1 MSSGW
6 IGWPE
11 IWAALGIPDSCA
23 MVHLLRR
30 LLRFRPEVEPP
41 VRWSQDRTRHPTC
54 KRAAKAPRRAG
65 SCDKKSPLRGF
76 SWHDRP
82 WKADMRR
89 RGLNASGRFGGAGV
103 AAGLLGGSEREQ
115 VEQEFLV
122 APFVAEFFLQALL
135 QEAQVRR
142 GAALGKLVTHVVDD
156 LPVLLA
162 QFQLVFLGQFDRQFL
177 GPVFQVDQIAL
188 RVGFDGFTIDVA
200 FHFAVLAVKKDD

>member
-103 AAGLLGGSEREQ
+103 AAGLLGGAEREQ

-122 APFVAEFFLQALL
+122 APFIAEFFLQALL
-135 QEAQVRR
+135 QKAQVGG
-142 GAALGKLVTHVVDD
+142 GAVLRELVAHVVDD
-156 LPVLLA
+156 LPVVLL
-162 QFQLVFLGQFDRQFL
+162 QFQVVFLGQL
-177 GPVFQVDQIAL
+177 GGQLLRPVFQVDQIAF
-188 RVGFDGFTIDVA
+188 RVGFDSFAIDVA
-200 FHFAVLAVKKDD
+200 YHFSVLAVKKR